1 MLTEFVIKVRIVHK
15 VDDILSNNYNLKT
28 GSFYKFESEA
38 YEEKINYC
46 YDNINNEL
54 KEELLDYI
62 KISLPIMKAEISYCK
77 KQLKNSKKDYHFQRE
92 YLLAFMKAKHK
103 FFYKW
108 IKIKEKDISEY
119 EKGDQVNKSKNKY
132 DPGKYK
138 WYQLIEPLVSGKIS
152 DIQRYTNRELE
163 KTEFSKLIIEKL
175 DIPLKVEDI
184 EPYVYFSF
192 IKNEEKPKNL
202 FSKNKVILIYAYC
215 SIHDIKIE
223 DEIFLKKVNEYIK
236 P

>member
-46 YDNINNEL
+46 YDSINKEM

-77 KQLKNSKKDYHFQRE
+77 KKLKNNQKDYHFQSE
-92 YLLAFMKAKHK
+92 YLLAFMKAKYK
-103 FFYKW
+103 FFHKW
-108 IKIKEKDISEY
+108 IKIKGKDISEN
-119 EKGDQVNKSKNKY
+119 KKINPVNKSNNKY
-132 DPGKYK
+132 NPKGRK
-138 WYQLIEPLVSGKIS
+138 WFQLIEPLVSGKIS

-163 KTEFSKLIIEKL
+163 KTEFSNLIVDKL
-175 DIPLKVEDI
+175 DITLTTDDI
-184 EPYVYFSF
+184 SPYIYYSF
-192 IKNEEKPKNL
+192 IKNEENPKNL
-202 FSKNKVILIYAYC
+202 FSKNKVIFIYEYC
-215 SIHDIKIE
+215 LTNNIKIE
-223 DEIFLKKVNEYIK
+223 DEIFLNKVNEYIK